1 MWMHYL
7 TDYSLKDCVGAGCD
21 HTGGIVAHKYDVLS
35 RAAANYKGDKTAYDV
50 MCYFGGYEMV
60 MTVGAMLRAA
70 ELGMIIVIDGFIM
83 SACALMASK
92 LNDNFLNYV
101 IFGHQGD
108 ESGHKAILDEM
119 SAKPILH
126 LGFRLG
132 EGTGT

>member
-1 MWMHYL
+1 
-7 TDYSLKDCVGAGCD
+7 
-21 HTGGIVAHKYDVLS
+21 
-35 RAAANYKGDKTAYDV
+35 

-132 EGTGT
+132 EGTGALCAYPIIDSAIRMINEMASFKKIEVTKYF